1 MARHPHKV
9 TWIEYDMEDMYKAY
23 VDSHIVLVPTMYSEG
38 TSLSCIEAL
47 ATNNAVIATNVGGL
61 PNLIVDG
68 YNGKL
73 IRADYI
79 ELAAA
84 IEELAGDRTRLA
96 RLAAHGLESSA
107 AFAKKEWENRW
118 REVIESTLAVD

>member
-1 MARHPHKV
+1 
-9 TWIEYDMEDMYKAY
+9 MEDMHKAY

-96 RLAAHGLESSA
+96 TLAAHGLESSA

-118 REVIESTLAVD
+118 REVIESTLTVD